1 MRWLIEFIFP
11 RRLHRIAYLLRVLL
25 IDGLASVL
33 SGIGSDIYSPYFLGG
48 LVVITLYEFFFVCL
62 PRARDLEING
72 WWLLLFLVPG
82 ADIVL
87 GTILL
92 LRAPV
97 LLHLQGEPIRGGEQP
112 ADLSAMPLSQTYSWL
127 SSPQK

>member
-1 MRWLIEFIFP
+1 MHWLIEFIFP
-11 RRLHRIAYLLRVLL
+11 RRLHRVAFFLRVLFA
-25 IDGLASVL
+25 ASAENIFI
-33 SGIGSDIYSPYFLGG
+33 GIGGTMNSLYLLAAFTVLIIYELLF
-48 LVVITLYEFFFVCL
+48 IDL
-62 PRARDLEING
+62 PRIRDLEMNG

-97 LLHLQGEPIRGGEQP
+97 FLHLQGEPIRAG
-112 ADLSAMPLSQTYSWL
+112 QTPGTAVISIA
-127 SSPQK
+127 